1 MKVLV
6 CDKTEKEYIE
16 QMRAA
21 GLTVDVRD
29 DITPEE
35 LPSVLPAYDAMVVR
49 SRTKVRQPL
58 IDVCPDLKVIVRG
71 GVGLDTI
78 DHEYAKSKGIA
89 VMNTPMASSASVA
102 ELAIGYMFMLARSLY
117 KATSS
122 MKGEKWDKKAFEGD
136 EIGGKTLGLIGVGN
150 IGREVAKRASAL
162 GMSVLAYDPYVKG
175 ALEAQLVPLDEL
187 LARADYISLHLPKTK
202 ESAGMIGPDQF
213 AKMKDGVRIINCAR
227 GGIIDE
233 AALYQALTS
242 GKVAGAALDVYAE
255 EPPTDWK
262 LLKLDNVI
270 GSPHIGAATREAQ
283 GRVGAEVAEKLIA
296 SDLPDDP
303 YCHVDLMAYFP
314 DEIRVGYEGQVVW
327 APSKPDGQPR
337 RCLDTSKAKAYFG
350 FQARMSFDDGLK
362 RTIDWYSDRR
372 AHGQP

>member
-6 CDKTEKEYIE
+6 CDKTEKECIE

-21 GLTVDVRD
+21 GLNVDVRD

-35 LPSVLPAYDAMVVR
+35 LPNVLPAYDGMVVR

-78 DHEYAKSKGIA
+78 DHEYAKSRGIT

-102 ELAIGYMFMLARSLY
+102 ELTIGYMFALARSLY

-122 MKGEKWDKKAFEGD
+122 MKTEKWDKKSFEGD

-150 IGREVAKRASAL
+150 IGKEVAKRANAL
-162 GMSVLAYDPYVKG
+162 GMTVLAYDPYVKEVAG
-175 ALEAQLVPLDEL
+175 IKMVTLDEIL
-187 LARADYISLHLPKTK
+187 TQSDYISLHLPKTK
-202 ESAGMIGPDQF
+202 ESAGMIGVDQF
-213 AKMKDGVRIINCAR
+213 AKMKNGVRIVNCAR

-233 AALYQALTS
+233 AALYEALTS
-242 GKVAGAALDVYAE
+242 GKVAGAALDVFAE

-270 GSPHIGAATREAQ
+270 GSPHIGAATKEAQ

-296 SDLPDDP
+296 
-303 YCHVDLMAYFP
+303 F
-314 DEIRVGYEGQVVW
+314 
-327 APSKPDGQPR
+327 
-337 RCLDTSKAKAYFG
+337 AKSG
-350 FQARMSFDDGLK
+350 K
-362 RTIDWYSDRR
+362 
-372 AHGQP
+372 

>member
-1 MKVLV
+1 MKILI

-35 LPSVLPAYDAMVVR
+35 LPNVLPAYDGMVVR

-58 IDVCPDLKVIVRG
+58 IDVCPNLKVIVRG

-89 VMNTPMASSASVA
+89 VMNTPLASSASVA
-102 ELAIGYMFMLARSLY
+102 ELAVGYMFMLARSLY
-117 KATSS
+117 KATST
-122 MKGEKWDKKAFEGD
+122 MKAEKWEKKAFEGD

-150 IGREVAKRASAL
+150 IGKEVAKRASAL
-162 GMSVLAYDPYVKG
+162 GMTVVAYDPYVKELPG
-175 ALEAQLVPLDEL
+175 VKLVTLDEL
-187 LARADYISLHLPKTK
+187 FAQADYISLHLPKTK
-202 ESAGMIGPDQF
+202 ESANMIGAAQF
-213 AKMKDGVRIINCAR
+213 AKMKKGVRIVNCAR

-233 AALYQALTS
+233 NALYEALTS
-242 GKVAGAALDVYAE
+242 GQVAGAAIDVFDV

-270 GSPHIGAATREAQ
+270 GSPHIGAATKEAQ
-283 GRVGAEVAEKLIA
+283 GRVGAEVAAKLIE
-296 SDLPDDP
+296 
-303 YCHVDLMAYFP
+303 F
-314 DEIRVGYEGQVVW
+314 
-327 APSKPDGQPR
+327 SK
-337 RCLDTSKAKAYFG
+337 K
-350 FQARMSFDDGLK
+350 
-362 RTIDWYSDRR
+362 
-372 AHGQP
+372 